1 MGQPVS
7 SRLWKCRRH
16 LVCLAF
22 MLPAGTAFGT
32 TATTTFSVTATV
44 LANCVVS
51 ASPLAFG
58 NYSSLQLDATTTVT
72 VTCTSGTTYNVGLD
86 AGVGSGA
93 TVATR
98 RMSGV
103 GTLNYTLYSDS
114 SRTTVF
120 GNTVGT
126 NTVAATGSGAAQPL
140 TVYGRIP
147 GGQYPAAGNYT
158 DTITVTVTY

>member
-1 MGQPVS
+1 MAKPVS
-7 SRLWKCRRH
+7 PRPWKCRCF
-16 LVCLAF
+16 LIGLALL
-22 MLPAGTAFGT
+22 LPAGAAFGA
-32 TATTTFSVTATV
+32 TATATFSVTATV
-44 LANCVVS
+44 LANCIVS

-86 AGVGSGA
+86 AGIGSGA
-93 TVATR
+93 TVTTR

-114 SRTTVF
+114 ARTTVF

-126 NTVAATGSGAAQPL
+126 NTVAATGTGSAQPL

-147 GGQYPAAGNYT
+147 GGQYPAAGSYT